1 MANGRPSRR
10 ERANKVHSFY
20 IEGKGAAGD
29 RARLLKEEARH
40 ACRVLRMR
48 PGEEFC
54 ALDGEHRFL
63 AELVSLESDSAEA
76 VLKEA
81 LPDNEAPV
89 RLTVYQGVAKSDK
102 LELITQKLAEL
113 GAAALV
119 PVRMSRSVARLD
131 GANRVERLQKIAHEA
146 AKQCRRACEMRVDA
160 PLDLERAL
168 PEMQKHELLLVPW
181 EDARGWRMKD
191 ACAAFPAAR
200 DIGVVIGPEGGISP
214 EEVRRME
221 AAGAK
226 CVTLGPRILR
236 AETAAIVSAALA
248 MSLWGDV

>member
-1 MANGRPSRR
+1 M
-10 ERANKVHSFY
+10 HSFY
-20 IEGKGAAGD
+20 IEGKGTTGVA
-29 RARLLKEEARH
+29 ARLLKEEARH
-40 ACRVLRMR
+40 ACRVLRMK

-54 ALDGEHRFL
+54 ALDGERRFL
-63 AELVSLESDSAEA
+63 AEFVSLDDAGA
-76 VLKEA
+76 AALLKEE
-81 LPDNEAPV
+81 LSDNEAPV

-131 GANRVERLQKIAHEA
+131 GASRVERLRKIAHEA
-146 AKQCRRACEMRVDA
+146 DKQCRRARALRVEE
-160 PLDLERAL
+160 PLDFGRAL
-168 PEMQKHELLLVPW
+168 KRMETHDLLLVPW
-181 EDARGWRMKD
+181 EEQGGYRMKD
-191 ACAAFPAAR
+191 ACRDFPEAR

-214 EEVRRME
+214 EEVERME
-221 AAGAK
+221 AVGAR

-236 AETAAIVSAALA
+236 AETAAIVAAALA